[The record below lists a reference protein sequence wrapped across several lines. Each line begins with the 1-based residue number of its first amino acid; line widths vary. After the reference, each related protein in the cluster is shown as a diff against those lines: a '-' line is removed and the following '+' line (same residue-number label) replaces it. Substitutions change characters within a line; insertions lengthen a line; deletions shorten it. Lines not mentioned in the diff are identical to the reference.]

1 MTTMLP
7 PDMLEA
13 NRLTREGR
21 LTEATALLQRLFNNE
36 TASAPPSGAA
46 HSTTA
51 PPTGHRPRVFDVDPE
66 TGATTSPGS
75 ASPARGRRRFAVN
88 LRPAT
93 GLAGGALPQMPEA
106 LRSFLEQVN
115 QGGLGPELGGL
126 TMRAPTQVPDP
137 LPEGAQFVAGSFS
150 SEAGTRGYKLYI
162 PSTYRGEAMPL
173 VVMLHGCT
181 QSPDDFAAGTR
192 MNALAEEHGVLVVYP
207 GQPQSANAQKCWNWF
222 SPGDQERDRGEPAL
236 IAGITRQV
244 MRDHAVDPRRVYV
257 AGLSA
262 GGAAAAIMGAAYPDL
277 YAAVGVHSGLACGA
291 ARDIPSAFAA
301 MRQGAA
307 TPHRADGGSGR
318 IVPTIVFHAD
328 RDGTVNP
335 RNGDQVIA
343 QARAAAAVGLQAR
356 TERGQVPGGHA
367 YSRTLHAETGGEP
380 VLEQWLVHGGGHAW
394 SGGSAAGSY
403 TDPRGPDASRE
414 MLRFFLEHPHPATA

>member
-7 PDMLEA
+7 PGLLEA

-36 TASAPPSGAA
+36 TASAPPAGTAAGAA
-46 HSTTA
+46 A
-51 PPTGHRPRVFDVDPE
+51 PPTGPRPRVFDVDPG
-66 TGATTSPGS
+66 TGEATGPAP
-75 ASPARGRRRFAVN
+75 ASPPQGRRGFAAS

-93 GLAGGALPQMPEA
+93 GLAGTALPQMPEA
-106 LRSFLEQVN
+106 LRGFLEQVN
-115 QGGLGPELGGL
+115 QGGLAPELGGL
-126 TMRAPTQVPDP
+126 TMRHPAQAPDP
-137 LPEGAQFVAGSFS
+137 LPEGAQFVTGSFS

-162 PSTYRGEAMPL
+162 PSTCRGEAVPL

-192 MNALAEEHGVLVVYP
+192 MNALAEEHGVLVAYP
-207 GQPQSANAQKCWNWF
+207 GQTPSANAQKCWNWF
-222 SPGDQERDRGEPAL
+222 SPGDQQRDLGEPAL

-277 YAAVGVHSGLACGA
+277 YAAIGVHSGLACGA

-307 TPHRADGGSGR
+307 TPHRAEGEGGR

-343 QARAAAAVGLQAR
+343 QARAAAAAGLQAR
-356 TERGQVPGGHA
+356 TEQGQVPGGHA
-367 YSRTLHAETGGEP
+367 YSRTLHTDAGDRTL
-380 VLEQWLVHGGGHAW
+380 LEQWVIHGGGHAW
-394 SGGSAAGSY
+394 SGGSPAGSY

-414 MLRFFLEHPHPATA
+414 MLRFFLKHHHPAAK

>member
-1 MTTMLP
+1 MTAMLP

-13 NRLTREGR
+13 TRLTREGR
-21 LTEATALLQRLFNNE
+21 LTEATALLQRLFGNE
-36 TASAPPSGAA
+36 TAPDTPSDTA
-46 HSTTA
+46 HGTAA
-51 PPTGHRPRVFDVDPE
+51 PPTGRRPRVFDVNPE
-66 TGATTSPGS
+66 TGKAAGSES
-75 ASPARGRRRFAVN
+75 ASPAQGRRGFAAG

-93 GLAGGALPQMPEA
+93 GLAGTALPQVPEA
-106 LRSFLEQVN
+106 LRSFLERAN

-126 TMRAPTQVPDP
+126 TMRPPAQMSDP
-137 LPEGAQFVAGSFS
+137 LPEGAQFAAGLFS

-162 PSTYRGEAMPL
+162 PSSYRGEAVPL

-192 MNALAEEHGVLVVYP
+192 MNALAEEHGLLVVYP
-207 GQPQSANAQKCWNWF
+207 GQTPSANAQKCWNWF
-222 SPGDQERDRGEPAL
+222 SPGDQQRDLGEPSL

-277 YAAVGVHSGLACGA
+277 YAAIGVHSGLACGA
-291 ARDIPSAFAA
+291 ARDMPSAFAA

-307 TPHRADGGSGR
+307 TPHRVDHADGR

-343 QARAAAAVGLQAR
+343 QAKAAAAVGLQAR

-367 YSRTLHAETGGEP
+367 YSRTLHTDAAGQP
-380 VLEQWLVHGGGHAW
+380 MLEQWVVHGGGHAW
-394 SGGSAAGSY
+394 SGGCPAGSY

-414 MLRFFLEHPHPATA
+414 MLRFFLDHPHPAVA